1 MNSFWAENSYSLCCK
16 GHFPFIAIGWSLMLL
31 SEFDCSSFITPLMC
45 PFTKGLDTCL
55 GLGTR
60 GAEPEAAAGEDENK
74 MS

>member
-1 MNSFWAENSYSLCCK
+1 
-16 GHFPFIAIGWSLMLL
+16 MLL